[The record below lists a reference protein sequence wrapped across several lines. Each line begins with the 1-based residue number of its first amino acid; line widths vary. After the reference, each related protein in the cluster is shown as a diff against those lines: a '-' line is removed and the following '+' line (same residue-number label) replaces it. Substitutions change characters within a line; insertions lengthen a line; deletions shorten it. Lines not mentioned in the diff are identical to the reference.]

1 MGLNLGTGFALGNSL
16 NNLPPKTGNGTG
28 GNANAFYN
36 AIDTGMVS
44 PPQFDPRRINTQNRN
59 PVPQNIQF
67 GNNPFQ
73 NGQQVGI
80 SDIMRTLGNQQTVQS
95 RNPNSRQYTPYEL
108 AAGYQGSNFD
118 TNAFLNTIDPQRA
131 EQWRRQQISTQQP
144 FFGTPSQAFMPETD
158 WVRMANAGYDRA
170 GRPIQQPLPQ
180 RPMQNQ
186 PQPQPQRP
194 NIPWLMW

>member
-28 GNANAFYN
+28 GTIFRNTDLYYDPRSSSL
-36 AIDTGMVS
+36 IPK
-44 PPQFDPRRINTQNRN
+44 PPQFAPRYINTQNRN

-73 NGQQVGI
+73 NGQQVGLG
-80 SDIMRTLGNQQTVQS
+80 DVMRVLGNQQTIQN
-95 RNPNSRQYTPYEL
+95 RNPV
-108 AAGYQGSNFD
+108 
-118 TNAFLNTIDPQRA
+118 PQNI
-131 EQWRRQQISTQQP
+131 QFGNNPFQSGQQVGLGNQRP

-170 GRPIQQPLPQ
+170 GRPIQQPLPR

>member
-44 PPQFDPRRINTQNRN
+44 SPRFDPRASSFFPEDNRQTVQNRNPVPRNIQFGNNPFQNGQQVGLGDVMRVLGNQQTIQNRN

-73 NGQQVGI
+73 SGQQVG
-80 SDIMRTLGNQQTVQS
+80 LGNQ
-95 RNPNSRQYTPYEL
+95 R
-108 AAGYQGSNFD
+108 
-118 TNAFLNTIDPQRA
+118 
-131 EQWRRQQISTQQP
+131 P

-186 PQPQPQRP
+186 PQPQRP

>member
-1 MGLNLGTGFALGNSL
+1 MGLNLGTGFALGNAL

-44 PPQFDPRRINTQNRN
+44 SPRFDPRLFSLVQRPNQQTVQNRN

-67 GNNPFQ
+67 RNNPFQ

-80 SDIMRTLGNQQTVQS
+80 SDIMRTIGN
-95 RNPNSRQYTPYEL
+95 RQPFF
-108 AAGYQGSNFD
+108 GN
-118 TNAFLNTIDPQRA
+118 
-131 EQWRRQQISTQQP
+131 QQP

-170 GRPIQQPLPQ
+170 GRPIQQPLPR